1 MEEKNITKKN
11 KIKGCLMAKFI
22 MIFVLG
28 GMVTYGISNINQ
40 NSTIIPGAPNTV
52 DNFANNRAQ
61 VIANSMADKLLMRI
75 SDDPTYRE
83 TRATEDHIGGKAT
96 YTVKDAFFENESLIE
111 ITVIAKFKDVK
122 NIVIRYTEKPGERKE
137 LM

>member
-1 MEEKNITKKN
+1 MTRY
-11 KIKGCLMAKFI
+11 I

-28 GMVTYGISNINQ
+28 GMITYGISNNLL
-40 NSTIIPGAPNTV
+40 NSTINQGTQNSV
-52 DNFANNRAQ
+52 DIFANSRVQ
-61 VIANSMADKLLMRI
+61 EIAGSMADKLLMRI

-83 TRATEDHIGGKAT
+83 TGATEDHLGGKAT
-96 YTVKDAFFENESLIE
+96 YIVKDAVFENESLIE

-137 LM
+137 

>member
-1 MEEKNITKKN
+1 MEGKKLH
-11 KIKGCLMAKFI
+11 KKYKMKGFFVAKYI

-40 NSTIIPGAPNTV
+40 NSTMNQGTQNSV
-52 DNFANNRAQ
+52 DIFANSSAQ
-61 VIANSMADKLLMRI
+61 VIANSMVDKLLMRI

-83 TRATEDHIGGKAT
+83 TRTTEDHLGGKAT
-96 YTVKDAFFENESLIE
+96 YIVKDAVFENENLIE

-122 NIVIRYTEKPGERKE
+122 NIAIRYIEKPGERKE
-137 LM
+137 